1 MLKALIPQTLGAPC
15 AAVLLALA
23 GCAVGPIYQ
32 PPAPATATAWHAP
45 VPHDGKAAVLQ
56 GWWAQFND
64 AALTQFVDW
73 ADADSP
79 TLTQAW
85 ARIEQAR
92 ATLTTTRAGAL
103 PSVNASGSA
112 TRARQQVTT
121 TQTAPTTTRSAG
133 LDASWEIDLFGR
145 VRRNTEAAS
154 ARIEAR
160 EADWHDARVSL
171 AAEVADTYVQYR
183 ACGLLAD
190 AYDRELASVTTT
202 EATTATMVKAG
213 LTAPADGALARA
225 SLASSR
231 ATAVRQRAQC
241 ALLLKSLV
249 YLTGRDE
256 PELLAVM
263 ASSET
268 SSTAVPQPMRLSVDS
283 VPAEVLRQRPDLA
296 SLERE
301 LAASSA
307 EIGAAQADLYP
318 SLSLGG
324 SITRAFTQGLSG
336 STSWS
341 FGPQLSLPIFNG
353 GARRAAV
360 DTAQAGYLS
369 ALAGYRQGVRAAVRE
384 VEQALVNL
392 DSTRRR
398 ATEAHRAAEEYRR
411 YLNATE
417 ANWRA
422 GTASLL
428 NLEEARRSALSAEID
443 DLTLEQSQ
451 VSYWIALYKALG
463 GGWTPGTPTT
473 SPSQKNTEGASS

>member
-1 MLKALIPQTLGAPC
+1 MLKALTSQALCAPC

-23 GCAVGPIYQ
+23 GCAVGPTYHA
-32 PPAPATATAWHAP
+32 PAPATATTWHAP
-45 VPHDGKAAVLQ
+45 VPHDGKAAALQ
-56 GWWAQFND
+56 DWWAQFND
-64 AALTQFVDW
+64 AALTQFIAW

-103 PSVNASGSA
+103 PSVSASGSA

-121 TQTAPTTTRSAG
+121 AQTSTTTTRSAG

-145 VRRNTEAAS
+145 VRRNAEAAS

-263 ASSET
+263 AAG
-268 SSTAVPQPMRLSVDS
+268 STAVPQPMRLSVDS
-283 VPAEVLRQRPDLA
+283 VTADVLRQRPDLA

-324 SITRAFTQGLSG
+324 SITRAFTQGLG
-336 STSWS
+336 GITSWS
-341 FGPQLSLPIFNG
+341 FGPQLSLPLFNG
-353 GARRAAV
+353 GAKRAAV
-360 DTAQAGYLS
+360 DSAQAGYAS

-392 DSTRRR
+392 DSTRQR
-398 ATEAHRAAEEYRR
+398 ATEAHRAAQEYRR
-411 YLNATE
+411 YLDATE
-417 ANWRA
+417 ASWRA

-443 DLTLEQSQ
+443 DLTLAQSQ
-451 VSYWIALYKALG
+451 VSDWIALYKALG
-463 GGWTPGTPTT
+463 GGWTPGMPTT

>member
-1 MLKALIPQTLGAPC
+1 MLKALTPQALRAPC
-15 AAVLLALA
+15 AAALLALA
-23 GCAVGPIYQ
+23 GCAVGPTYQ
-32 PPAPATATAWHAP
+32 APAPATATAVWHAP
-45 VPHDGKAAVLQ
+45 TPHDGNAAALQ

-64 AALTQFVDW
+64 AALTKFVGW
-73 ADADSP
+73 AEADSP

-103 PSVNASGSA
+103 PSVTASGSA

-121 TQTAPTTTRSAG
+121 TQTSTTTTRSAG

-190 AYDRELASVTTT
+190 AYDRELTSVTTT
-202 EATTATMVKAG
+202 EATTATMVQAG

-231 ATAVRQRAQC
+231 STAVRQHAQC
-241 ALLLKSLV
+241 TLLLKSLV
-249 YLTGRDE
+249 YLTGHDE
-256 PELLAVM
+256 PELLAAM
-263 ASSET
+263 APGN
-268 SSTAVPQPMRLSVDS
+268 TAVPQPARLSVDS

-336 STSWS
+336 LTSWS

-353 GARRAAV
+353 GAKRAAV
-360 DTAQAGYLS
+360 DSAQAGYTS
-369 ALAGYRQGVRAAVRE
+369 ALAGYQLGVRAAVRE
-384 VEQALVNL
+384 VEEALVNL
-392 DSTRRR
+392 DSTRQR
-398 ATEAHRAAEEYRR
+398 AAEAHRAAEEYRR

-443 DLTLEQSQ
+443 DLTLAQSQ

-473 SPSQKNTEGASS
+473 SPTQKNTEGASS

>member
-1 MLKALIPQTLGAPC
+1 MDKAQLPRPLTSAC
-15 AAVLLALA
+15 AALLLALA
-23 GCAVGPIYQ
+23 GCAVGHTYRAPE
-32 PPAPATATAWHAP
+32 PATATAWHAP
-45 VPHDGKAAVLQ
+45 MPHDGQATALQ
-56 GWWAQFND
+56 TWWAQFND
-64 AALTQFVDW
+64 AALTQFIAW
-73 ADADSP
+73 AEAGSP

-85 ARIEQAR
+85 ASIEKAR

-103 PSVNASGSA
+103 PAVTASGNATRSGGTGATSA
-112 TRARQQVTT
+112 TA
-121 TQTAPTTTRSAG
+121 RSAG

-145 VRRNTEAAS
+145 VRRNAEAAS

-190 AYDRELASVTTT
+190 AYERELASVTKT
-202 EATTATMVKAG
+202 EATTATMVQAG
-213 LTAPADGALARA
+213 FTAPADGALARA

-231 ATAVRQRAQC
+231 SAAVRQRAQC

-249 YLTGRDE
+249 YLTGHDE
-256 PELLAVM
+256 PELLAAM
-263 ASSET
+263 AGG
-268 SSTAVPQPMRLSVDS
+268 STDVPQPAQLSVDA
-283 VPAEVLRQRPDLA
+283 VPAQVLRQRPDLA

-324 SITRAFTQGLSG
+324 AITRSLSQ
-336 STSWS
+336 SLTTWS
-341 FGPQLSLPIFNG
+341 FGPALSMSLFNG
-353 GARRAAV
+353 GAKRAAV
-360 DTAQAGYLS
+360 DSANAGYTS
-369 ALAGYRQGVRAAVRE
+369 ALAGYQQGVRAAVRE
-384 VEQALVNL
+384 VEEALVNL
-392 DSTRRR
+392 DSTRQR

-428 NLEEARRSALSAEID
+428 SLEEARRSALSAEID
-443 DLTLEQSQ
+443 DLTLTQSQ

-463 GGWTPGTPTT
+463 GGWTPGAAVTT
-473 SPSQKNTEGASS
+473 NKNGAPS